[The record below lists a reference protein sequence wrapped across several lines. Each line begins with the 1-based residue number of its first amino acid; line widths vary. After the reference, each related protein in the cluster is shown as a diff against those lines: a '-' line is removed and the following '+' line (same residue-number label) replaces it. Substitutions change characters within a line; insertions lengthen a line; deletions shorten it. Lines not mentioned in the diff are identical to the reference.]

1 MSSSVLTGP
10 EVLVVKRV
18 LVGLAVAASG
28 LLVLRRRRAARDEQ
42 LLWDEAATSTV
53 PRDLR

>member
-1 MSSSVLTGP
+1 MKYVLLG
-10 EVLVVKRV
+10 V
-18 LVGLAVAASG
+18 AVAVSG
-28 LLVLRRRRAARDEQ
+28 VVVVRRRRAARDEQ

>member
-1 MSSSVLTGP
+1 MKFVLLG
-10 EVLVVKRV
+10 V
-18 LVGLAVAASG
+18 AVTVSG
-28 LLVLRRRRAARDEQ
+28 LLVIRRRRAARDEQ